1 MSDENLSKSTKAAVA
16 LARPQDV
23 AGEARSHGVAAFL
36 FGEGHDSGAEK
47 VSKEITRLSEWTGDP
62 RGGGKC

>member
-16 LARPQDV
+16 LARPQGV
-23 AGEARSHGVAAFL
+23 AGKTGSHGVAAFL
-36 FGEGHDSGAEK
+36 SGEGHDSGAEK
-47 VSKEITRLSEWTGDP
+47 VSREITRLFERAGDP